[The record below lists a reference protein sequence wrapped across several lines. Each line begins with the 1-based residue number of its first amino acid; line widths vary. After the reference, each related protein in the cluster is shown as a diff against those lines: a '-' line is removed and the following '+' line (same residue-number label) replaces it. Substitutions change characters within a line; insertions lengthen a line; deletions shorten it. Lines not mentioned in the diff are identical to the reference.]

1 MNWTSA
7 LIRLAATVMVVEF
20 AVQFLL
26 EDLPRTHFAVA
37 VLHGI
42 LTTSASMA
50 IVYYWI
56 VKPYILRSE
65 QVDQQSRLAKQ
76 AQQTTEETQ
85 ETLFNIIYE
94 SPVAIGITDENGTP
108 VFWNDS
114 YRKLGWRKG
123 AKGPSGD
130 FQLMFADPNLRN
142 VLFQRL
148 KSGGTVRDEE
158 VEILTA
164 NEKSAWV
171 EISIQEMMF
180 EGQRSY
186 LTWVYDITE
195 RKMQE
200 KVREEARLAAEEA
213 NKAKSNFLATMS
225 HEIRTP
231 LNGIMTMA
239 EMLETTNLSQEQ
251 QGMASIVRDSSSTLL
266 GIINDVLDFSKIES
280 EKLELDSISMSL
292 AQTVESVA
300 DLLGARAIEKGI
312 NLHTFIDPAAHDYF
326 EGDPMRLRQVL
337 TNLVG
342 NAVKFTD
349 NGSVTVRASVVGEA
363 KETAEIMFE
372 IIDTGIGITPEQ
384 QAKLFQPFVQAD
396 TSTARRFGGTGLGLS
411 ISKALVSAMG
421 GVVGIKSTIGEGSTF
436 WFRVHL
442 KKRQERRVS
451 RKGQMPGKKA
461 MLVTDDATFANIIGQ
476 YLGFA
481 GIKTVVASGFEEAL
495 EYTRKNR
502 QNSEMC
508 DMLLVDC
515 EVPQH
520 ITINLFEKISTDSEF
535 KNKPVIV
542 MMSRSRLLLNR
553 PEHIVNAFAELTL
566 PLKRN
571 QLWEAAAAAIGLESL
586 DNELL
591 SGKRESDD
599 KHKQFKAPDI
609 ETARDNNALILVAED
624 NPVNQNVIRMLLDRM
639 GYAAEI
645 VEDGVDALEVLRTKK
660 YAMLL
665 TDCHMPEL
673 DGYALASHVRQDEE
687 RLGLKRMPI
696 VALTADALIGT
707 GEKCREAGMDG
718 YLKKPIARQE
728 LDAVI
733 IKHMPQGAALRQLA
747 ENKNSSPAPK
757 ANTATKA
764 DTEKKENKE
773 NKTQNAVADE
783 NEICADKPVFDVSYL
798 EEVTGGDASMT
809 EILMGTFFDTTPELL
824 DELVGAFERGD
835 KDLVR
840 ETAHALKGSA
850 LMAGALRL
858 GEMCRLIQ
866 DCAENDNLADV
877 ARHKDAVHAQYAAF
891 ADAWKIHSG
900 T

>member
-26 EDLPRTHFAVA
+26 EDLPHTHFAVA

-56 VKPYILRSE
+56 VKPHILRSE
-65 QVDQQSRLAKQ
+65 QVDQQSKLAKQ

-94 SPVAIGITDENGTP
+94 SPVAIGITDENGAP

-123 AKGPSGD
+123 SKGPSGD

-142 VLFQRL
+142 QFFQRL
-148 KSGGTVRDEE
+148 KNGGTVRDEE

-164 NEKSAWV
+164 SEKSAWV

-200 KVREEARLAAEEA
+200 KNREEARKAAEDA

-239 EMLETTNLSQEQ
+239 EMLETTKLSQEQ

-292 AQTVESVA
+292 AQVTESVA
-300 DLLGARAIEKGI
+300 DLLGARANEKGV

-337 TNLVG
+337 TNLAG
-342 NAVKFTD
+342 NAVKFTEK
-349 NGSVTVRASVVGEA
+349 GSVSIRATIVGEA
-363 KETAEIMFE
+363 KQTAEVMFE
-372 IIDTGIGITPEQ
+372 IIDTGIGISPEQ

-396 TSTARRFGGTGLGLS
+396 SSTARRFGGTGLGLS
-411 ISKALVSAMG
+411 ISKALVGAMG
-421 GVVGIKSTIGEGSTF
+421 GVIGIKSALGKGSTF
-436 WFRVHL
+436 WFKVHL
-442 KKRQERRVS
+442 KKRIERRVS
-451 RKGQMPGKKA
+451 RKEQLQGKKA
-461 MLVTDDATFANIIGQ
+461 MLVTDDAIFSNIIEK
-476 YLGFA
+476 YLNFA
-481 GIKTVVASGFEEAL
+481 GAKVVSVTGFEEAM
-495 EYTRKNR
+495 EHTRTNR
-502 QNSEMC
+502 KKSDMC

-515 EVPQH
+515 EIPQH
-520 ITINLFEKISTDSEF
+520 ITENLFEKISSEEEF

-553 PEHIVNAFAELTL
+553 PDHIGPAFAELTL

-571 QLWEAAAAAIGLESL
+571 QLWEAAAAAVGLESL
-586 DNELL
+586 DNEFL
-591 SGKRESDD
+591 SGKRENDE

-609 ETARDNNALILVAED
+609 ETARANNALILVAED
-624 NPVNQNVIRMLLDRM
+624 NPVNQNVIKMILDRM
-639 GYAAEI
+639 GYACEI
-645 VEDGVDALEVLRTKK
+645 VEDGVDALEFLRTKK

-687 RLGLKRMPI
+687 RMGLKRMPI

-707 GEKCREAGMDG
+707 GEKCRESGMDG

-728 LDAVI
+728 LESVI
-733 IKHMPQGAALRQLA
+733 LKYMPHAATLRRTADQEASVKTIK
-747 ENKNSSPAPK
+747 S
-757 ANTATKA
+757 ANTANVTQG
-764 DTEKKENKE
+764 D
-773 NKTQNAVADE
+773 NKTPDKK
-783 NEICADKPVFDVSYL
+783 IIGGDKPVLDVSYL
-798 EEVTGGDASMT
+798 AEVTGGDDAMT
-809 EILMGTFFDTTPELL
+809 EILMDSFFETTPALL
-824 DELVGAFERGD
+824 DELSAAFAR
-835 KDLVR
+835 KDVESVR
-840 ETAHALKGSA
+840 ETAHAIKGSA
-850 LMAGALRL
+850 MMAGALRL
-858 GEMCRLIQ
+858 GEVCKQIQ
-866 DCAENDNLADV
+866 DSAEKNNLDDVILHNDAI
-877 ARHKDAVHAQYAAF
+877 HSQYDDF
-891 ADAWKIHSG
+891 RDAWKKHSA

>member
-1 MNWTSA
+1 MNLTGA
-7 LIRLAATVMVVEF
+7 LIRLIATVIVAEL
-20 AVQFLL
+20 AVQLML
-26 EDLPRTHFAVA
+26 QSLPHTNFTVA
-37 VLHGI
+37 VLHGL
-42 LTTSASMA
+42 LTTSISVG
-50 IVYYWI
+50 IVYFWI
-56 VKPYILRSE
+56 VKPYVSRGLE
-65 QVDQQSRLAKQ
+65 VDQQSKLAKQ
-76 AQQTTEETQ
+76 ALQTTEETQ

-94 SPVAIGITDENGTP
+94 SPVAIGITDENGVP

-142 VLFQRL
+142 IFFQRL
-148 KSGGTVRDEE
+148 KSGGVVRDEE

-164 NEKSAWV
+164 SEKSAWV

-180 EGQRSY
+180 EGQKSF

-200 KVREEARLAAEEA
+200 KNREEARVASEEARLAAEDA

-239 EMLETTNLSQEQ
+239 EMLETTSLSQEQ

-292 AQTVESVA
+292 AQVTESVA
-300 DLLGARAIEKGI
+300 DLLGARAVEKGVS
-312 NLHTFIDPAAHDYF
+312 LHTFIDPDAHDYF
-326 EGDPMRLRQVL
+326 EGDPMRLRQIL

-342 NAVKFTD
+342 NAVKFTE
-349 NGSVTVRASVVGEA
+349 NGSVTVKASMVGEA
-363 KETAEIMFE
+363 KETAEVMFE

-421 GVVGIKSTIGEGSTF
+421 GVVGIKSTIGKGSTF

-442 KKRQERRVS
+442 KKRTERRVS
-451 RKGQMPGKKA
+451 RKDQMQGKKA
-461 MLVTDDATFANIIGQ
+461 MLVTDDAVFANIIGR
-476 YLGFA
+476 YLSFA
-481 GIKTVVASGFEEAL
+481 GIKTIVAAGYEEAMQ
-495 EYTRKNR
+495 YTRDNR
-502 QNSEMC
+502 QKSEMC

-520 ITINLFEKISTDSEF
+520 ITINLFEKISTEDEF

-542 MMSRSRLLLNR
+542 MMNRSRLLLNR
-553 PEHIVNAFAELTL
+553 PDHIAHAFAELTL
-566 PLKRN
+566 PLKRS

-586 DNELL
+586 DNELI
-591 SGKRESDD
+591 SGKRENDD
-599 KHKQFKAPDI
+599 KNQQFNAPDI
-609 ETARDNNALILVAED
+609 ETARANDALILVAED

-645 VEDGVDALEVLRTKK
+645 VEDGVDALEALRTNK

-718 YLKKPIARQE
+718 YLKKPIARAE
-728 LDAVI
+728 LDSVI
-733 IKHMPQGAALRQLA
+733 IKHMPQGATLRKPAQDIRPSK
-747 ENKNSSPAPK
+747 NKQSA
-757 ANTATKA
+757 
-764 DTEKKENKE
+764 KENITHNINTSK
-773 NKTQNAVADE
+773 K
-783 NEICADKPVFDVSYL
+783 EICADKPVFDASYL
-798 EEVTGGDASMT
+798 QEVTGGDDAMT
-809 EILMGTFFDTTPELL
+809 AILMDTFFETTPGLL
-824 DELVGAFERGD
+824 DELVGGFDSADSKSVCEA
-835 KDLVR
+835 
-840 ETAHALKGSA
+840 AHALKGSA
-850 LMAGALRL
+850 MMAGALRL
-858 GEMCRLIQ
+858 AEICRLIQ
-866 DCAENDNLADV
+866 DSAENNNLADV
-877 ARHKDAVHAQYAAF
+877 TVHKEAIHNQYTAF
-891 ADAWKIHSG
+891 ADAWKEHSN